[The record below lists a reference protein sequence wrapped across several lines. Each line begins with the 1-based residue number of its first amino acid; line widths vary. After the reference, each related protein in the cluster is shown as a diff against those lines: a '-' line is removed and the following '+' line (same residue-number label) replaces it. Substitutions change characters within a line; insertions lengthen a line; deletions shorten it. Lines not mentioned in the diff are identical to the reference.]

1 MNRSLGFR
9 SFALGLALAL
19 VPVLGACKK
28 PAERSAVTTTA
39 SSAPSLVTTAPAA
52 SAALGV
58 LPAGEVVRGASIY
71 ELKSPFVDQNDK
83 AARLDVHH
91 GHPTLI
97 AMFYAT
103 CPYACPR
110 LIANV
115 KKIEAALPPE
125 TRADLRVLLITID
138 PENDTPAA
146 LRGVIQRYGL
156 DAARWTLFTGKEDD
170 VRDAAAVLGIQY
182 READGTINHS
192 SVITLLD
199 REGHIDTR
207 YDGLTDAHVDAAKR
221 IGEVAALRP
230 SH

>member
-1 MNRSLGFR
+1 MSSLGLR
-9 SFALGLALAL
+9 ALTVWLVAALA
-19 VPVLGACKK
+19 VAGCKK
-28 PAERSAVTTTA
+28 PADRSAVTTTA
-39 SSAPSLVTTAPAA
+39 SSAPAAVVPAPSG

-58 LPAGEVVRGASIY
+58 LPAGEVVHGASIY
-71 ELKSPFVDQNDK
+71 ELRSPFVDQSDK
-83 AARLDVHH
+83 PAHLDVHR

-115 KKIEAALPPE
+115 KKIEAALPAAE
-125 TRADLRVLLITID
+125 RADLRVLLITID
-138 PENDTPAA
+138 PENDRPEA
-146 LRGVIQRYGL
+146 LRGVIARFGL
-156 DAARWTLFTGKEDD
+156 DANRWTLFTGKEDD

-221 IGEVAALRP
+221 ITEVAAAARAP
-230 SH
+230 H